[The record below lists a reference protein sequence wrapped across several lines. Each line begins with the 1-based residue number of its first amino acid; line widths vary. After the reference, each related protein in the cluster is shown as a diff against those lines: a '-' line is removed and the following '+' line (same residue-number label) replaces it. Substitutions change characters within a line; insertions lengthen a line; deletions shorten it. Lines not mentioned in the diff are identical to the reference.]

1 VADDRRLRVVIFQE
15 GPGVWVVRG
24 LEHELLAEAR
34 TIGGAV
40 RATIK
45 LVEAHAS
52 FDSRHNL
59 RPLAAFRPSPQTY
72 WNAYHSGTPVSLT
85 QLGVTSP
92 PGWNISVAFAHR
104 RPDRQP
110 TPRVA

>member
-1 VADDRRLRVVIFQE
+1 MRVPARRERSQRDTFATRITFGVARI
-15 GPGVWVVRG
+15 GP
-24 LEHELLAEAR
+24 LSPA
-34 TIGGAV
+34 
-40 RATIK
+40 IK

-85 QLGVTSP
+85 QLGVSAP

-104 RPDRQP
+104 CPDRQP
-110 TPRVA
+110 THRVA

>member
-1 VADDRRLRVVIFQE
+1 MAVADDRRLRVLMFQE
-15 GPGVWVVRG
+15 GPGVWMVRG

-40 RATIK
+40 RAAIK

-52 FDSRHNL
+52 FHSPHHL

-72 WNAYHSGTPVSLT
+72 WDAYHSGTPAPLT
-85 QLGVTSP
+85 QLGGSP
-92 PGWNISVAFAHR
+92 PPAWN
-104 RPDRQP
+104 
-110 TPRVA
+110 